1 MKTPFI
7 VILLLGIC
15 YLLYSLLKWL
25 AKGTLKAAGCI
36 FAGVIIGFM
45 YIIRLSIYLVA
56 MFTVVGV
63 ITGICAWFGNLFG
76 DTGQGIGLLSGL
88 VFGFYIWSKVSRQVD
103 SFLENIF
110 DKFL

>member
-7 VILLLGIC
+7 VILLVGIC

-45 YIIRLSIYLVA
+45 YIIRVMIYIIV
-56 MFTVVGV
+56 MFIVVGV
-63 ITGICAWFGNLFG
+63 IVGICAWLGNLFG
-76 DTGQGIGLLSGL
+76 DTGQGIGLLCGL
-88 VFGFYIWSKVSRQVD
+88 VLGFYMWSKVSKQVEE
-103 SFLENIF
+103 FLENIF
-110 DKFL
+110 DKFI